1 MADALDEGRIL
12 NVAVA
17 ESPNVPLVP
26 TNSPFIFG
34 MVGVLLSAT
43 VSLGIVFTVEY
54 MDSSFRTPSE
64 VITELNIPVLASVPR
79 HYNGNGRSNG
89 NGNGKSQN
97 GDSIGSAVDEYVQQR

>member
-97 GDSIGSAVDEYVQQR
+97 GDSSRSAVDEYVQQR